1 MKAAAPAKEAL
12 HVLEEGVCP
21 LPGRQALLPLVPAAH
36 CAAADQVSISSV
48 RTFVRIEKLLICN
61 FVQPLCDGI
70 GGGGAGASLQTKT
83 TALLTLA
90 PSTGLPHPSRSQIK
104 KTRSFKFS

>member
-1 MKAAAPAKEAL
+1 MELCRQCTVKAAAPAKEAL

-36 CAAADQVSISSV
+36 CAAADQCQSGNVC

-61 FVQPLCDGI
+61 FGNLCVMALEA
-70 GGGGAGASLQTKT
+70 GGQEQA
-83 TALLTLA
+83 
-90 PSTGLPHPSRSQIK
+90 
-104 KTRSFKFS
+104 